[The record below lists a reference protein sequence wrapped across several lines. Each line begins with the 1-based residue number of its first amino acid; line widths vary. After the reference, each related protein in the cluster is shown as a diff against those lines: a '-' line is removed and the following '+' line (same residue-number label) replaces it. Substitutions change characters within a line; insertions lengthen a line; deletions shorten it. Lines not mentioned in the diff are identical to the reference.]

1 MKKVGY
7 QSLPILA
14 ALAGSHAVT
23 LTLRWRAA
31 LRSLGEEPR
40 FLPLLGDFLVGA
52 AYNSVLPS
60 TVGGDVARAYRCAT
74 RVNHPPAA
82 VASIA
87 LERVIG
93 LLCLS
98 VVPLL
103 GLLLGRRDAPAVL
116 LTVSL
121 AATVGFGVLLALLH
135 VPIALLGR
143 LVAPVAPKM
152 AAFVSETA
160 ADLGAVRT
168 KGRLVV
174 AGWSMVYQALSMA
187 SFLVVASSW
196 PEPAAPQ
203 AVLIGVPIAMILS
216 SLPVTIGGIGLRES
230 LFVAVLG
237 KLGVSGGQALLLAFV
252 WGIEWFVLA
261 LIGAVLVATTR
272 LSRSK
277 LAAERGPETRSTS
290 L

>member
-7 QSLPILA
+7 QSAAVLA
-14 ALAGSHAVT
+14 ALAACHVVT

-60 TVGGDVARAYRCAT
+60 TVGGDLARAYRCAT

-93 LLCLS
+93 FLCLS

-103 GLLLGRRDAPAVL
+103 GLLLGRRDAPAIL

-135 VPIALLGR
+135 VPLAVLGR
-143 LVAPVAPKM
+143 IIAPVAPKI
-152 AAFVSETA
+152 AVFVSETA
-160 ADLGAVRT
+160 ADLRAVRA

-187 SFLVVASSW
+187 FFFIVASSW
-196 PEPAAPQ
+196 QEPATPRAI
-203 AVLIGVPIAMILS
+203 LIGVPIAMILS

-237 KLGVSGGQALLLAFV
+237 KLGLPGGQALLMASV
-252 WGIEWFVLA
+252 WGIEWLA
-261 LIGAVLVATTR
+261 LALLGAVLVAVTR
-272 LSRSK
+272 LSRPK
-277 LAAERGPETRSTS
+277 LASERRPSTGSTS